1 MQTWAKRGLQTALV
15 TGGLL
20 MLGTG
25 IASANENVNPDR
37 PASPI
42 DGGAGIGLHM
52 DNNVVGTP
60 LGQVQA
66 PAVDRTVGTDGV
78 TGAVPAPLPGANRG
92 RADIVVPVD
101 ISGNAVAAGGDA
113 RTANESTQTVD
124 QPDPVFAGW
133 GPGSAADNVVAV
145 NHAAPVQVTGNAVSL
160 VGNATSVND
169 ATQSATTGGDISTDG
184 AGRTLAGNVIA
195 EQGATPVQ
203 VDGNAVAAGGQARTY
218 STTASDARSNGSL
231 GTSGDGG
238 TASGNVGGVP
248 LAVPV
253 EVTHQAVS
261 GIGIGNAD
269 AAGQNTV
276 TAQGGDS
283 NLSTPHGA
291 SYVRTDGD
299 PSTLSGN
306 VASPGAADPVALAC
320 NAISAVGN
328 TNAQCAT
335 TNTNTAGGP
344 VNTAGCGSTGSGNTA
359 LVPVAEPSEV
369 FGNGAAAIGNANA
382 GASNTDASNALGN
395 SYNRGDGAAL
405 SSNGVTAPVAGAND
419 VFANGVSAVGNA
431 AGTAGNDVTSGS
443 GGYTGTTGT
452 ASTGSGNIGQL
463 PVAAPVEA
471 YGLTGSAGGT
481 ATGTVPT
488 ETKSIRAGGSPNA
501 HDDNG
506 TASSN
511 VVAAPTAVP
520 AQVFGDAAGL
530 VANTGAAADNASTV
544 TAGGNPSATGAD
556 GTGSGNIV
564 QLATATPAQLFDD
577 GASVVGNG
585 AVRGENDTTTGAGGK
600 ATSTGRGG
608 TVAGDIVNV
617 PDAGPIQAF
626 GVAAASPGNE
636 EADALNNTTTTAG
649 ADTATNGDHGALAGD
664 VVTAQVTQVEQ
675 VLGSGLAGAGNSRAN
690 GVNNTAARSGGDV
703 TTSGDWGALSGDL
716 ADVPATDL
724 TQAVTDG
731 VAALG
736 NQRAF
741 GDNRTSAVSG
751 GAATTSGGG
760 FLNGT
765 GVVQPVGAAVTVFR
779 VPVDVLG
786 RAVDHGFNNVSVTD
800 GGTDPQVDVPFGAA
814 RAQQQFGPADS
825 VDGLLR
831 ADQVPALNNL
841 SMGYLRRVPN
851 LRGAVPGAPLSV
863 LDQTQQFPAIGA
875 LSGPSALDVT
885 RQVPAIN
892 ALPGSSADVSRRLP
906 AIGALS
912 GPAALDVTR
921 QLPAVGALSG
931 PANLTRQLPAI
942 GGPVSPAELTQRL
955 PIIANGPMR
964 PAVRPGI
971 QPAARP
977 GTQAMPV
984 SSGYLPMTGELP
996 VTGALPALPTPAV
1009 PAVPAVPVTS
1019 VPRLPAPG
1027 TVPVS
1032 TNVPTLTRPQVP
1044 SLSAL
1049 PDLPPVPTLP
1059 AMPPLPGRPST
1070 QDLPTSGLST
1080 PSLPTSGLA
1089 TPSLPTLA
1097 NPSLPALQAPT
1108 LTGPSV
1114 PSVPTAPKV
1123 PTVPAVPKVPTVPT
1137 LPAPHVPTPPST
1149 HALPVSTPLPA
1160 APSLF
1165 TPTIPAVPTLPT
1177 PHVSAPALPSAAT
1190 LPSAP
1195 SLPSAATLPSA
1206 GALSSVPALPGI
1218 GVPQTQ
1224 DMPAGSAQQLM
1235 AQLKNLISDLEN
1247 SASGNPTRFH
1257 PMQGLG
1263 DLQPPIL

>member
-1 MQTWAKRGLQTALV
+1 M
-15 TGGLL
+15 
-20 MLGTG
+20 
-25 IASANENVNPDR
+25 
-37 PASPI
+37 
-42 DGGAGIGLHM
+42 GLHM
-52 DNNVVGTP
+52 DNNAVGTP

-66 PAVDRTVGTDGV
+66 PAVDRTVGTDDV
-78 TGAVPAPLPGANRG
+78 TGAVPAAGVANTAAAPLSGALAGANRG

-113 RTANESTQTVD
+113 RVANESTQAVNR
-124 QPDPVFAGW
+124 PDPVFAGW

-145 NHAAPVQVTGNAVSL
+145 NHAVPVQVTGNAVSL
-160 VGNATSVND
+160 AGNATSVND
-169 ATQSATTGGDISTDG
+169 ATQSATTGGDIATDG
-184 AGRTLAGNVIA
+184 AGRTLAGNVVA

-203 VDGNAVAAGGQARTY
+203 VDGNAVAAGGQSRTY
-218 STTASDARSNGSL
+218 STTVSNARSAGSL
-231 GTSGDGG
+231 GTSGNNG

-253 EVTHQAVS
+253 EVTHQAVA
-261 GIGIGNAD
+261 GIGNAD
-269 AAGQNTV
+269 AAGQNSV

-283 NLSTPHGA
+283 NLSTRHGA
-291 SYVRTDGD
+291 GYVRTDGD

-306 VASPGAADPVALAC
+306 VASPGAADPAALTC
-320 NAISAVGN
+320 NAVSAVGN
-328 TNAQCAT
+328 TDAQCAT
-335 TNTNTAGGP
+335 TNTNTAGGL
-344 VNTAGCGSTGSGNTA
+344 THTGGSGSTGSGNTA
-359 LVPVAEPSEV
+359 LVPLAEPSEV
-369 FGNGAAAIGNANA
+369 FGNGAAAIGNADA
-382 GASNTDASNALGN
+382 GASNTDTSTALGN
-395 SYNRGDGAAL
+395 GYTVGDGSAL
-405 SSNGVTAPVAGAND
+405 SSNSVAAPVAGAND
-419 VFANGVSAVGNA
+419 VFANGASAIGNA

-452 ASTGSGNIGQL
+452 GATGSGNIGQL
-463 PVAAPVEA
+463 PVAAPVET
-471 YGLTGSAGGT
+471 YGLAGSAGGS
-481 ATGTVPT
+481 AAGTVPT

-501 HDDNG
+501 RDDNG

-511 VVAAPTAVP
+511 VVSAPTAVP
-520 AQVFGDAAGL
+520 AQAFGDAAGL
-530 VANTGAAADNASTV
+530 VANTRAAANNASTV
-544 TAGGNPSATGAD
+544 TAGGNPSATGAA

-585 AVRGENDTTTGAGGK
+585 VAQGENDTTTGAGGR

-675 VLGSGLAGAGNSRAN
+675 VLGSGLAGGGNSAAN

-731 VAALG
+731 AAALG

-765 GVVQPVGAAVTVFR
+765 GLVQPAGAAVTVFR
-779 VPVDVLG
+779 VPVEVLG

-800 GGTDPQVDVPFGAA
+800 GGADPQVDVPFGAP
-814 RAQQQFGPADS
+814 REQPQFGPADS
-825 VDGLLR
+825 VDGLLG
-831 ADQVPALNNL
+831 ANQVPALGNLPLGNL
-841 SMGYLRRVPN
+841 SLGNLPLGNLPLSNLPLGPVLNLRR
-851 LRGAVPGAPLSV
+851 AMPGAPVSA
-863 LDQTQQFPAIGA
+863 LDMTQQFPAIGA
-875 LSGPSALDVT
+875 LSGLSALD
-885 RQVPAIN
+885 
-892 ALPGSSADVSRRLP
+892 
-906 AIGALS
+906 
-912 GPAALDVTR
+912 
-921 QLPAVGALSG
+921 
-931 PANLTRQLPAI
+931 LTQQLPAI

-964 PAVRPGI
+964 PTALPSVRP
-971 QPAARP
+971 ATRP

-984 SSGYLPMTGELP
+984 SSGVRYLPMTGELP
-996 VTGALPALPTPAV
+996 VSGALPTPSVPALPAPSVPAV
-1009 PAVPAVPVTS
+1009 PVTSVPAVPVTS

-1027 TVPVS
+1027 TLPVS
-1032 TNVPTLTRPQVP
+1032 ANVPTVTKPQVP

-1070 QDLPTSGLST
+1070 QNLPTSGLPT
-1080 PSLPTSGLA
+1080 PSLPTSGLS

-1108 LTGPSV
+1108 LAGPSV

-1123 PTVPAVPKVPTVPT
+1123 PTLPTVPT
-1137 LPAPHVPTPPST
+1137 LPAPHLPTAPST
-1149 HALPVSTPLPA
+1149 HALPVPTLPA

-1165 TPTIPAVPTLPT
+1165 TPTIPAVPTLPAT
-1177 PHVSAPALPSAAT
+1177 PHVST
-1190 LPSAP
+1190 P
-1195 SLPSAATLPSA
+1195 SLPS
-1206 GALSSVPALPGI
+1206 LPGL

-1247 SASGNPTRFH
+1247 SASANPTRFH